1 MTFLELITKPRL
13 KALAIFAAAFI
24 GIAAIGQAAPNGV
37 FVRFQDAQ
45 QPRPDDINTGEV
57 IEARV
62 EGNLAYQEQQ
72 ILDYLDIKIGKLYN
86 SQTVRAGIQDLWRR
100 LRVRVEEI
108 RTEPVSPGVPNS
120 ALRVYVRIAETASA
134 NLLEIRGNLEFTQ
147 KELLDAI
154 SVPAGGNL
162 DALEAQRVASEM
174 QRFYR
179 DRGYGFADVRVK
191 IDSENHKAI
200 YEVMEG
206 PLVRIRSIEFSGEK
220 AIPARTFLG
229 FGKHLTTAMDL
240 HGKFLFFR
248 GSEFSEKKL
257 RQDLVAIRKLYRNE
271 GYKDAVVECLPP
283 RYSDDGALVDLT
295 ILIDEGPLYR
305 VGSIDVTGVRAFKKE
320 EILSKV
326 KLKPGDP
333 YTLEAVMSDFR
344 AIQRFYGENGFPR
357 HASLTD
363 SWEFQRPPSESYY
376 EDENEA
382 LVDVVYIIGEN
393 SPKRIRDIK
402 IIGNR
407 ETQERI
413 IRREFTFFPGEQV
426 NQFEIER
433 SIQTLEALQYFDAA
447 AGSSEYRFVD
457 TPDPAWKDIEVQVTE
472 GQTGAFLFAGGIS
485 SNDGPFVQVGFTK
498 RNFDI
503 ANTPTS
509 IGNAIPEIVDG
520 TAFGGAGQEFA
531 ISLAPGLELSQ
542 FDVRFTEPD
551 LFGDHIKRWYFNA
564 DLYFRVRRFDSHRE
578 DRFGQQLTLGKSLS
592 KHWAIDG
599 TLRNE
604 AITIT
609 DLDISAPSLLFDQRG
624 THDLRSL
631 RFGVSYR
638 DVDQPVEPR
647 NGFQARLEQ
656 ESAGGP
662 VGGQFDFQKSTLLLR
677 KWLPLGINSDGHAHT
692 MLLTGRGG
700 LAFEQGSGQSVPYSE
715 RFFLGG
721 EGTIRGFSYRGVGP
735 VDLDTPLGGQAF
747 YVATAEYRFPLLAT
761 RLPGRDEEMEVFR
774 GVIFTDWGAVGL
786 RASDDDLYKVRSSV
800 GIGVRIRIPFLPQL
814 PIAIHLGVPWLRY
827 DTDELRALS
836 FTIGQF

>member
-1 MTFLELITKPRL
+1 MVNLQFMGKLRL
-13 KALAIFAAAFI
+13 KPLAICAALVI
-24 GIAAIGQAAPNGV
+24 GIASFAHGVSANANGAP
-37 FVRFQDAQ
+37 FVIVQDTPQ
-45 QPRPDDINTGEV
+45 QKADDTNAGEV
-57 IEARV
+57 REARV

-72 ILDYLDIKIGKLYN
+72 ILDYLDIKVGTLYN

-108 RTEPVSPGVPNS
+108 RTEPVSPGTPNS
-120 ALRVYVRIAETASA
+120 AIRVYVRVAETASA
-134 NLLEIRGNLEFTQ
+134 NLLEIRGNVEFTQ

-179 DRGYGFADVRVK
+179 DRGYGYAGVRVK
-191 IDSENHKAI
+191 IDAENHKAI
-200 YEVMEG
+200 YDVMEG
-206 PLVRIRSIEFSGEK
+206 PLVRIRSIRFSGEK
-220 AIPARTFLG
+220 AIPATTFLG
-229 FGKHLTTAMDL
+229 FGKHLTTSMDL

-257 RQDLVAIRKLYRNE
+257 RQDLVALRKFYRNE

-283 RYSDDGALVDLT
+283 RYTDDGSLVDLT

-305 VGSIDVTGVRAFKKE
+305 VGSVDVSGVKAFKKE

-326 KLKPGDP
+326 KLKSGDP

-357 HASLTD
+357 HASLAD
-363 SWEFQRPPSESYY
+363 SWEFRRPPGESYY

-382 LVDVVYIIGEN
+382 LVDVVYVIGEN

-407 ETQERI
+407 ETQDRV

-472 GQTGAFLFAGGIS
+472 GQTGAFIFAGGIS
-485 SNDGPFVQVGFTK
+485 SNDGPFIQIGFTK

-520 TAFGGAGQEFA
+520 TAFGGAGQEFSV
-531 ISLAPGLELSQ
+531 SLAPGLQLSQ

-578 DRFGQQLTLGKSLS
+578 DRFGEQLTLGKSLS
-592 KHWAIDG
+592 KNWAIDG
-599 TLRNE
+599 TIRNE
-604 AITIT
+604 AINIT
-609 DLDISAPSLLFDQRG
+609 DLDPAAPSLLFDQRG

-638 DVDQPVEPR
+638 DVDLPVEPR
-647 NGFQARLEQ
+647 VGFQARLEQ

-662 VGGQFDFQKSTLLLR
+662 MGGDRKS
-677 KWLPLGINSDGHAHT
+677 
-692 MLLTGRGG
+692 
-700 LAFEQGSGQSVPYSE
+700 V
-715 RFFLGG
+715 
-721 EGTIRGFSYRGVGP
+721 V
-735 VDLDTPLGGQAF
+735 
-747 YVATAEYRFPLLAT
+747 
-761 RLPGRDEEMEVFR
+761 
-774 GVIFTDWGAVGL
+774 
-786 RASDDDLYKVRSSV
+786 
-800 GIGVRIRIPFLPQL
+800 
-814 PIAIHLGVPWLRY
+814 
-827 DTDELRALS
+827 
-836 FTIGQF
+836 